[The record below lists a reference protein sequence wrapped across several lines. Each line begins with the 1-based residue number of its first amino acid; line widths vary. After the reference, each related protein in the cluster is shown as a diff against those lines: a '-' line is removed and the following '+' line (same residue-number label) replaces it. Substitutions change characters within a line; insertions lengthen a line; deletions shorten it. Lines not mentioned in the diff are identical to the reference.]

1 MNFSKKLILITL
13 SFCFLMNCLIVDSQV
28 FATTPAVE
36 KDTFFVTMRAGE
48 DKKIS
53 FPFTNISKKQ
63 SAIFVQFLSKQF
75 AKGDQEKW
83 SARLCMISLLPTQN
97 GQATEVVRAGESVSI
112 DLCIN
117 AKEDVGL
124 NKVAKI
130 VLELNPIVDP
140 KLKTTVT
147 FYLICLAPKE
157 IHLTI
162 GQDGVTIK
170 EGRALVPLKL
180 IGENFEA
187 DIGWDTKIKRISF
200 TLSVCELDFWIGKK
214 EMQIKIGSG
223 YARMMPIEVS
233 PLLVSNRT
241 FVPLRIITE
250 NLGAEVLY
258 DPITRKITIHFPAL
272 PKRN

>member
-1 MNFSKKLILITL
+1 MSYLKKFVLITL
-13 SFCFLMNCLIVDSQV
+13 SFCFLMNCLISDSRV
-28 FATTPAVE
+28 YATTPAVE

-97 GQATEVVRAGESVSI
+97 GQATEAVRAGESVLI

-124 NKVAKI
+124 NKIAKI

-170 EGRALVPLKL
+170 EGRALVPLRL

-187 DIGWDTKIKRISF
+187 DIGWDTKTKRISF

-223 YARMMPIEVS
+223 YARMIPIEVS

-250 NLGAEVLY
+250 NLGTEVQY
-258 DPITRKITIHFPAL
+258 DPITRKITIHCPAL